1 MSARLYS
8 EDDLTQ
14 WLETTG
20 RTPRPDYVE
29 TLLARTARS
38 RQRPAW
44 RSIERWLPVDITARA
59 PAFSGRRVPV
69 RMLAVVA
76 LVVLAI
82 AAATLYVGSQ
92 RRLPAPFGPAQNG
105 VIVYAAPTDPSW
117 VDKTDYQRPQG
128 DILTVNPAT
137 GDTSVLV
144 GGPTVDGSPVIS
156 LDGTRVA
163 FLREMPAGQ
172 QLFAVDVAGG
182 DPLPLIGEPLEGI
195 IDVAWSPDGRSVA
208 FIAVEGDRSNLWVAR
223 SDGIEAHRVDLGSE
237 LSFALPQWRPPDG
250 NELLLVG
257 STSTAEDFLP
267 EFGYRDLHGFYED
280 PTATGSALYLVRSDG
295 SNLRRITAPS
305 GDANDYGVVSW
316 TPDGSRILTQ
326 SAIPTTGYI
335 VARALR
341 PDGTE
346 VRAIAPKTGDETV
359 SPLVSPDGKQ
369 VAYVDA
375 VADGPWTIRIEPI
388 DGSDKATE
396 IDVPWGGQAATFRW
410 SPDGE
415 QLIVSHQYYK
425 ETWLFDASGGPG
437 TRATWTDPGSNAWQ
451 RVAP

>member
-1 MSARLYS
+1 MSDRLYT
-8 EDDLTQ
+8 EGELAQ
-14 WLETTG
+14 WLQTTG
-20 RTPRPDYVE
+20 RTPRPEYVE
-29 TLLARTARS
+29 SLLARTARS

-44 RSIERWLPVDITARA
+44 RFPERWLPVDITARA
-59 PAFSGRRVPV
+59 PAISGRRVPV

-76 LVVLAI
+76 LLVLAV
-82 AAATLYVGSQ
+82 AAATLYVGTQ

-105 VIVYAAPTDPSW
+105 VIVYAAPTDPTW
-117 VDKTDYQRPQG
+117 MDTHDYQRPQG
-128 DILTVNPAT
+128 DILTIDPVT
-137 GDTSVLV
+137 GASSVLV

-163 FLREMPAGQ
+163 FVREMPAGQ
-172 QLFAVDVAGG
+172 QLFAVDATGG
-182 DPLPLIGEPLEGI
+182 DPLPLTAESLEGI
-195 IDVAWSPDGRSVA
+195 IDVAWSPDSRTIA
-208 FIAVEGDRSNLWVAR
+208 FIATEGDRSSLWMAR
-223 SDGIEAHRVDLGSE
+223 SDGSDAHRIDLGSE

-257 STSTAEDFLP
+257 STSTAEDLLP

-295 SNLRRITAPS
+295 SDLRRITAPS
-305 GDANDYGVVSW
+305 DDANDYGVVSW
-316 TPDGSRILTQ
+316 TTDGNRILTQ
-326 SAIPTTGYI
+326 SAVPTTGYI
-335 VARALR
+335 RARVLR

-359 SPLVSPDGKQ
+359 SPLVSPDGKR

-375 VADGPWTIRIEPI
+375 VADGLWTIRIEPI
-388 DGSDKATE
+388 DGSAKATE
-396 IDVPWGGQAATFRW
+396 IDVPWGGQAAAFRW

-415 QLIVSHQYYK
+415 TIIVTHQYYK
-425 ETWLFDASGGPG
+425 ETWLFDADGGPG